1 MKSRCRTCAHPQ
13 RAEIDSAILTGEKLT
28 RAFASRY
35 GLPRQTIQ
43 EHHRRGHCK
52 VPEDVKRQTAVERA
66 HWLVDALQ
74 DLLKLAINNDRGDV
88 SNLSREYR
96 QMLAQARIWDREDA
110 AEAAARDAALA
121 ARPLDQ
127 PGVAGMLDRLL
138 SSLGEQ
144 AKGEVIEWLQRER
157 DATDPD

>member
-1 MKSRCRTCAHPQ
+1 
-13 RAEIDSAILTGEKLT
+13 
-28 RAFASRY
+28 
-35 GLPRQTIQ
+35 
-43 EHHRRGHCK
+43 